1 MAIAQ
6 APANVTSSGSGG
18 PRIALVRLRGEGGR
32 VPPRKQR
39 LDRLIV
45 GPWKDGTRTRRRG
58 RNTRRNANQDWRLA
72 GKTRHPPEPGGC
84 RKWVTNVIMEQN
96 SVIQARVLELLG
108 KKVGAARPIGL
119 DSSVVE
125 DTGLDSVSVMDFVM
139 ELEDEFDITI
149 PLDHIAEMR
158 TVGDLANTV
167 QTLSHVNAA
176 THGGPTGEGH

>member
-1 MAIAQ
+1 M
-6 APANVTSSGSGG
+6 
-18 PRIALVRLRGEGGR
+18 
-32 VPPRKQR
+32 
-39 LDRLIV
+39 
-45 GPWKDGTRTRRRG
+45 
-58 RNTRRNANQDWRLA
+58 A